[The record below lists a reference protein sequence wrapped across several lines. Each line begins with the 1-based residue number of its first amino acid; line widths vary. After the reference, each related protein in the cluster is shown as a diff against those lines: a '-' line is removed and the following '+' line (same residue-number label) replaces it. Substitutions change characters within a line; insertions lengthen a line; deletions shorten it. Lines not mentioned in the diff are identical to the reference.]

1 MNVKKTTI
9 GTKAS
14 HLRIGL
20 LYPAAEREQCDITKL
35 YLIETVSDLFSRTA
49 EKSSLLGNSLRPHRL
64 KNKAGV

>member
-20 LYPAAEREQCDITKL
+20 LYPAAEREQFGISKL
-35 YLIETVSDLFSRTA
+35 FLIETVSDLFSRTA
-49 EKSSLLGNSLRPHRL
+49 EKRSSPKLRR
-64 KNKAGV
+64 AGKEPGPN